1 MEDYKKHI
9 FQVGVCALITGTLS
23 LLMFIN
29 SGNTLFMAIILGAF
43 CISTTIFYII
53 GKIKIH
59 DASNFEITK
68 EKLLYL
74 GFEAIPH
81 KTIGNTMV
89 KDLGRGRLLSLSNVG
104 NPNEFLFI
112 SSRDNWAEEP
122 SYINQLQNDVVTL
135 HNYDYDGYITFNKLE
150 SLCKLL
156 SDPKDYGL
164 SYNGS
169 K

>member
-1 MEDYKKHI
+1 VEDYKKHI
-9 FQVGVCALITGTLS
+9 FQVGVCALISGTMAALMLLNEGKTLVPAIVLLAVFSFS
-23 LLMFIN
+23 L
-29 SGNTLFMAIILGAF
+29 GH
-43 CISTTIFYII
+43 YII
-53 GKIKIH
+53 GKAKIAN
-59 DASNFEITK
+59 ASNFEITI
-68 EKLLYL
+68 EKLFYL

-89 KDLGRGRLLSLSNVG
+89 KNLGRGRLLSLSNLG

-112 SSRDNWAEEP
+112 SSRNNWAEEP
-122 SYINQLQNDVVTL
+122 SYINQLQNDVITL

-150 SLCKLL
+150 SLCTLL